1 MEGTSESPSAASIL
15 VVDDSLLSGRKLVKA
30 ATALGHEAARVSSGS
45 EALEV
50 LRNDPVDVVLLDI
63 VMPEMDGYEVLKV
76 MKADAKLRDIPVII
90 ISSLDDEIGSIARA
104 IEMGAE
110 DFLPK
115 NFEPAIL
122 RARVNASLVRKRFR
136 DRELDY
142 FRDIE
147 RLTRAAQ
154 VIESGSFRPD
164 EMEIEA
170 VAARADPLGRLA
182 AVFHGLAEEV
192 YDRERRFDLTVRTL
206 RGTLLV
212 LAAGSIFGI
221 APALGRLASGISVPP
236 LGLVFWANLL
246 AACLCILF
254 SVARVGIPRLRIGDI
269 RFLLL
274 WAVVLGGLYQVLTVL
289 VSAHVEATM
298 IALIGS
304 SRGFMVFLLA
314 ALFGLEAPSLRR
326 FLGLGLGF
334 GAIALVLLVQG
345 ISGDG
350 GALLWLAAALVLP
363 FLLSLHT
370 LLMSLRPK
378 NLDGAMTVGIMMA
391 LSTALIAPFAFAQDA
406 LFLPS
411 PTLGQREVIIV
422 ALGVS
427 SAFALVLALE
437 LVSTAGSV
445 FAGQMAYS
453 QTLAGIIWA
462 MIFLGENLSAFAW
475 GSLALVILGFW
486 LVEPKRVGEDFR
498 VTLRLRDSGRSG
510 GE

>member
-1 MEGTSESPSAASIL
+1 
-15 VVDDSLLSGRKLVKA
+15 
-30 ATALGHEAARVSSGS
+30 
-45 EALEV
+45 
-50 LRNDPVDVVLLDI
+50 
-63 VMPEMDGYEVLKV
+63 
-76 MKADAKLRDIPVII
+76 
-90 ISSLDDEIGSIARA
+90 
-104 IEMGAE
+104 
-110 DFLPK
+110 
-115 NFEPAIL
+115 
-122 RARVNASLVRKRFR
+122 
-136 DRELDY
+136 
-142 FRDIE
+142 
-147 RLTRAAQ
+147 
-154 VIESGSFRPD
+154 
-164 EMEIEA
+164 
-170 VAARADPLGRLA
+170 
-182 AVFHGLAEEV
+182 
-192 YDRERRFDLTVRTL
+192 
-206 RGTLLV
+206 
-212 LAAGSIFGI
+212 
-221 APALGRLASGISVPP
+221 
-236 LGLVFWANLL
+236 
-246 AACLCILF
+246 
-254 SVARVGIPRLRIGDI
+254 
-269 RFLLL
+269 
-274 WAVVLGGLYQVLTVL
+274 
-289 VSAHVEATM
+289 M

-334 GAIALVLLVQG
+334 GAVALVLLVQG

-378 NLDGAMTVGIMMA
+378 NLDSAMTVGIMMA

-510 GE
+510 GD